1 MTNVK
6 RIESYGL
13 YDFCQ
18 DIEAAF
24 KEGYVFDFDTNENFP
39 TAYGTMLTCG
49 LVKAGKKV
57 EEKVEET
64 TETVTETEQVS
75 ESVAVTEQTEE
86 VVQNTEQSTE
96 EATEVVT
103 EETTEVETNETPEV
117 KEPAKRGPKP
127 KNK

>member
-18 DIEAAF
+18 DLEAAF
-24 KEGYVFDFDTNENFP
+24 KEGYKFDFDTNENFP
-39 TAYGTMLTCG
+39 TAYGTMFTCG
-49 LVKAGKKV
+49 LVKAG
-57 EEKVEET
+57 EKVEEV
-64 TETVTETEQVS
+64 TETVTQTEQVS

-86 VVQNTEQSTE
+86 VVQNTEQNTE

-103 EETTEVETNETPEV
+103 DETTEVETNETPEV

>member
-18 DIEAAF
+18 DLEAAF
-24 KEGYVFDFDTNENFP
+24 KEGYKFDFDTNENFP
-39 TAYGTMLTCG
+39 TAYGTMFTCG
-49 LVKAGKKV
+49 LVKAGEKV
-57 EEKVEET
+57 EEKAEET
-64 TETVTETEQVS
+64 TE
-75 ESVAVTEQTEE
+75 SVPVTEQTEE

-96 EATEVVT
+96 ETTEVET
-103 EETTEVETNETPEV
+103 EVATDETTEVETNETTEV

>member
-18 DIEAAF
+18 DVQEAF

-57 EEKVEET
+57 EEKAEET
-64 TETVTETEQVS
+64 TETVTETS
-75 ESVAVTEQTEE
+75 QTEE
-86 VVQNTEQSTE
+86 VVQNTEQTE
-96 EATEVVT
+96 EVVT
-103 EETTEVETNETPEV
+103 EETKVETEVQETAEAT
-117 KEPAKRGPKP
+117 PAKRGPKP

>member
-18 DIEAAF
+18 DVQEAF

-49 LVKAGKKV
+49 LVKASKKV

-64 TETVTETEQVS
+64 AETEQSSETVS
-75 ESVAVTEQTEE
+75 QTEQTEE

>member
-18 DIEAAF
+18 DIQEAF

-49 LVKAGKKV
+49 LVKAG
-57 EEKVEET
+57 EKVEPTDDVAVVAPTVNEVLN
-64 TETVTETEQVS
+64 EIVTETSQTEEIVQNM
-75 ESVAVTEQTEE
+75 EQTEE
-86 VVQNTEQSTE
+86 VV
-96 EATEVVT
+96 T
-103 EETTEVETNETPEV
+103 EETKVETEVQETAEAT
-117 KEPAKRGPKP
+117 PAKRGPKP